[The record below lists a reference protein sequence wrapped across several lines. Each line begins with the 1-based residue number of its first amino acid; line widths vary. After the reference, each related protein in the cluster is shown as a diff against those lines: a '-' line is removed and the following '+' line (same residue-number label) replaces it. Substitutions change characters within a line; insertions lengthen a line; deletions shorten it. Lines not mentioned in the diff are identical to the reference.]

1 VFYALYDTT
10 AREGNPG
17 YGFANAKFAAA
28 FTTKGNLDAFLAFRA
43 PWDLSARRIPRR
55 EALKLLEFLP
65 DTRDRGLYLNPD
77 HLYGHG
83 GLAPILLVK
92 KHGAQPAGN
101 DARTP
106 ESLL

>member
-1 VFYALYDTT
+1 MFYALYDTT

-17 YGFANAKFAAA
+17 YGFANAKCAAA
-28 FTTKGNLDAFLAFRA
+28 FTTKGNLDAFRA

-77 HLYGHG
+77 GKYPTTCMDTVVLRRSC
-83 GLAPILLVK
+83 L
-92 KHGAQPAGN
+92 
-101 DARTP
+101 
-106 ESLL
+106 